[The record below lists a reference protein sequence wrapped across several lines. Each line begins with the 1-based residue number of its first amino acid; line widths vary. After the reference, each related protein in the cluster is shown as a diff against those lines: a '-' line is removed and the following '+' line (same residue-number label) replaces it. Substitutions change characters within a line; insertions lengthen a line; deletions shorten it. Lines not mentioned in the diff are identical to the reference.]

1 MVELKTKEAITA
13 EDAGDAEDADT
24 LAIAW
29 SMLLGNAN
37 KEANWIKS
45 GVVGY
50 LYR

>member
-1 MVELKTKEAITA
+1 MVELKTKEATA
-13 EDAGDAEDADT
+13 EDAEDADT

-29 SMLLGNAN
+29 SMLLGKAN